1 MSFFSDREVS
11 KNVLNDHSIQDPEI
25 KALIS
30 QLDQLNQQA
39 ANLIEGKEPDQDDAK
54 DDDTKV
60 DDTKE
65 DDTKIDDPRVDDPK
79 VDDSK
84 VDDAKVDDAKVDD
97 TEEDKPKT
105 PDNKCDYV
113 PGKLVAG
120 PNVSHGLNNS
130 G

>member
-1 MSFFSDREVS
+1 M
-11 KNVLNDHSIQDPEI
+11 
-25 KALIS
+25 IS

-54 DDDTKV
+54 VDDTKV
-60 DDTKE
+60 DDT
-65 DDTKIDDPRVDDPK
+65 K

-84 VDDAKVDDAKVDD
+84 VDDAKVDDAEVN
-97 TEEDKPKT
+97 KPIT

-113 PGKLVAG
+113 PGKLVSG

>member
-1 MSFFSDREVS
+1 M
-11 KNVLNDHSIQDPEI
+11 
-25 KALIS
+25 IS

-39 ANLIEGKEPDQDDAK
+39 ANLIEGKEPDQDD
-54 DDDTKV
+54 TKV
-60 DDTKE
+60 DDTK
-65 DDTKIDDPRVDDPK
+65 VDDPK
-79 VDDSK
+79 VDDPK

>member
-11 KNVLNDHSIQDPEI
+11 KNVLNDHLIQDPEI

-54 DDDTKV
+54 DDD
-60 DDTKE
+60 
-65 DDTKIDDPRVDDPK
+65 P
-79 VDDSK
+79 K